1 MWISVFIHSQNLIK
15 DTPLY
20 KLYQQVHIVLSL
32 PHRFRDDDMSFSI
45 NSDDPGIMRKNL
57 VDDYV
62 MAYKEIGL
70 SYESIKKSVRSTS
83 LHAMWQLLRLC

>member
-1 MWISVFIHSQNLIK
+1 
-15 DTPLY
+15 
-20 KLYQQVHIVLSL
+20 
-32 PHRFRDDDMSFSI
+32 MSFSI

-70 SYESIKKSVRSTS
+70 SYESIKKSVRSMS
-83 LHAMWQLLRLC
+83 LHAMAVLRLC